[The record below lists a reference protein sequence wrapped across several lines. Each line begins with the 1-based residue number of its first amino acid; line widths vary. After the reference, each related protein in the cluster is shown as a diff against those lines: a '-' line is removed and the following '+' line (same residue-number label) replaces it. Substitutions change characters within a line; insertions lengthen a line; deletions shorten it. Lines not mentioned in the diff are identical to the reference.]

1 MPRLIR
7 FITSFVTVL
16 GAYWLYALLAVP
28 LIEPAA
34 AGPQQGSVRDRR
46 GAAGRIN
53 DRLGELQELVPAE
66 ARAQL
71 KTPLIIESDDFRL
84 LLQKYKPQGDGR
96 VTIEPCVLIYSPGAS
111 NEDAE
116 LKPPIVLYAPAGAV
130 MVFDQP
136 IDLTSGKIVGRPTS
150 GRLLGEITI
159 TSPGESDG
167 PEDDLRIVTRDVQVT
182 PERISTPNA
191 VRFEYGASSG
201 SGRNMV
207 IKLQQGEKRPGS
219 TGEPPKVQGIESF
232 ELLELDK
239 LHLEP
244 PGKSDSNV
252 AVKDDGQFSGLDTQR
267 PLEITC
273 QGPFLFDP
281 IRQYAKFEDRVDV
294 MQLNPVGEADQ
305 LNCEVL
311 TLYFSRSR
319 NRLSSL
325 DGGEAKRNL
334 LGSENA
340 ELQLREI
347 EATGNPVIVR
357 VLSRDAEA
365 RGQRLSYDVQRKRV
379 VLEGDNGVWLRH
391 GPNRIDARSI
401 DYTSK
406 GKGRLGEIH
415 SQGPGKLHGELPD
428 APGREFTVEWG
439 GQLQLEPYEDQ
450 HLAILNGGVRLEYLG
465 EGTLN
470 AERIDF
476 WLSELPTGPEPDKLK
491 VIPDRM
497 LVQDQVKINSREAFG
512 NVDLLKIWFDVV
524 DDTVPLDS
532 AGGVSDVGSPPPT
545 SEPTGGALAAAFDRR
560 EPSKPVERRFHVR
573 GDVAQASVLVR
584 NDRAH
589 LTKLMLEGAVQL
601 DEIPV
606 VPSNEKPMHLR
617 GDRIT
622 VSDAHDMTQ
631 TEISVIGRLATFQG
645 RGMALTGTNIN
656 VDAKS
661 NRLWID
667 GSGKMELPVDRGLK
681 AEPLPHPELLTLT
694 WQKEMNFDG
703 RKVQFEEKVVAQTQ
717 GRQLKTE
724 HLEVDFTRKVVFHDL
739 QPKSQSEIKVEQL
752 VCRGDVFME
761 GRTYERV
768 ASSLSA
774 GGLMHRVSIGNGTD
788 LPAHLLPSWEQ
799 FRASELTVNNTTG
812 DLFARGPGHIT
823 TIRLKPK
830 DLFDARLGRSGR
842 AQEPETS
849 DNQLSYLHV
858 QFRAMM
864 TGNMEQELAT
874 FHDVTHCIYD
884 EVGSWQ
890 TRLDIHN
897 PDLLSK
903 KGMSLKAGRLTVARA
918 PAPAASA
925 PIDRTGSYRECDC
938 RERTFTARG
947 NRITY
952 SEAKDWLILEG
963 NGYAPAELTF
973 QEYIGASPK
982 TIFRQARSIS
992 GRRRRKSRSTT
1003 VRAADGRVAA
1013 AVAFLGGDDS
1023 RSSRKAFPRLRKG
1036 FSDAPPPR
1044 MAVCAIWDRRL
1055 EECVECLIA
1064 SRDRNS
1070 AVLAGR
1076 RRHRNE
1082 RLPIWRPRWWRG
1094 VSR

>member
-1 MPRLIR
+1 M
-7 FITSFVTVL
+7 VL

-34 AGPQQGSVRDRR
+34 AGPQPGSAGDRR
-46 GAAGRIN
+46 EVARRIN
-53 DRLGELQELVPAE
+53 DRLGELQELVPPE

-84 LLQKYKPQGDGR
+84 LLQEYKPQGDGR
-96 VTIEPCVLIYSPGAS
+96 VTIKPCVLVYTPGISKENGSP
-111 NEDAE
+111 
-116 LKPPIVLYAPAGAV
+116 KPPIVLYAPAGAV

-136 IDLTSGKIVGRPTS
+136 IDLTSGDVVGRPTS

-167 PEDDLRIVTRDVQVT
+167 QEDDLLIVTRDVQIT

-191 VRFEYGASSG
+191 VRFQYGASSG

-232 ELLELDK
+232 ELLELEK

-244 PGKSDSNV
+244 PRKSDSTV
-252 AVKDDGQFSGLDTQR
+252 AVKDDEQISGLDTKR

-273 QGPFLFDP
+273 QGPFRFDP
-281 IRQYAKFEDRVDV
+281 IRQYAKFQDQVDV
-294 MQLNPVGEADQ
+294 LQLNPDGPADQ

-319 NRLSSL
+319 DKLLSL
-325 DGGEAKRNL
+325 DGSEKQRNR
-334 LGSENA
+334 LGLA
-340 ELQLREI
+340 GGDLQLREI

-357 VLSRDAEA
+357 AFSRDAEA
-365 RGQRLSYDVQRKRV
+365 RGQRLSYDAQQKRV
-379 VLEGDNGVWLRH
+379 VLEGDGTVSLRE
-391 GPNRIDARSI
+391 GSNTIVAQNI
-401 DYTSK
+401 QYTSK
-406 GKGRLGEIH
+406 GTGRLGEIH
-415 SQGPGKLHGELPD
+415 SQGPGKMSGELPD
-428 APGREFTVEWG
+428 APGEQFTVEWG
-439 GQLQLEPYEDQ
+439 DQLQLEPFEDQ
-450 HLAILNGGVRLEYLG
+450 HLAILSGGVQLQYSD

-476 WLSELPTGPEPDKLK
+476 WLFELPAGPERDKLK
-491 VIPDRM
+491 VLPDRM
-497 LVQDQVKINSREAFG
+497 LVQDRVKINSREAFG

-524 DDTVPLDS
+524 DDTVPVDG
-532 AGGVSDVGSPPPT
+532 AGGVGGDGSPEAP
-545 SEPTGGALAAAFDRR
+545 SEPTGGALADAFDRR
-560 EPSKPVERRFHVR
+560 DRSKPIERRFYVR

-584 NDRAH
+584 NEKAH

-622 VSDAHDMTQ
+622 VSDAHETTQ
-631 TEISVIGRLATFQG
+631 TEISVIGRPATFQG

-656 VDAKS
+656 VDAES

-667 GSGKMELPVDRGLK
+667 GSGKMELPVKRGLK

-703 RKVQFEEKVVAQTQ
+703 RKAQFEEKVIAQTQ

-739 QPKSQSEIKVEQL
+739 QPKSQPEIKVEQL
-752 VCRGDVFME
+752 VCRGNVFME

-768 ASSLSA
+768 SSPLSA
-774 GGLMHRVSIGNGTD
+774 GGLMHRVSRGTGTD

-799 FRASELTVNNTTG
+799 FQASELTVNNTTG
-812 DLFARGPGHIT
+812 DLFAQGPGHIT

-830 DLFDARLGRSGR
+830 DLFDTRLGRDAR
-842 AQEPETS
+842 EREPETS
-849 DNQLSYLHV
+849 DNQLLYLHV

-864 TGNMEQELAT
+864 TGNIEQELAT

-884 EVGSWQ
+884 EIGSWH
-890 TRLDIHN
+890 TRLDVHN

-918 PAPAASA
+918 PAPAESPQTIELEAIENVIA
-925 PIDRTGSYRECDC
+925 EN
-938 RERTFTARG
+938 RTFTARG
-947 NRITY
+947 NRVTY
-952 SEAKDWLILEG
+952 SQAKDWLILEG

-973 QEYIGASPK
+973 QKYLGAPQESFAASK
-982 TIFRQARSIS
+982 IHFRPETQEFE
-992 GRRRRKSRSTT
+992 
-1003 VRAADGRVAA
+1003 VDDGRSMQM
-1013 AVAFLGGDDS
+1013 GGL
-1023 RSSRKAFPRLRKG
+1023 PR
-1036 FSDAPPPR
+1036 P
-1044 MAVCAIWDRRL
+1044 
-1055 EECVECLIA
+1055 
-1064 SRDRNS
+1064 
-1070 AVLAGR
+1070 
-1076 RRHRNE
+1076 
-1082 RLPIWRPRWWRG
+1082 
-1094 VSR
+1094 

>member
-16 GAYWLYALLAVP
+16 GAYWLYTLLAVP

-34 AGPQQGSVRDRR
+34 AGPQQGAARDRR

-53 DRLGELQELVPAE
+53 DRLGELQELVPPE

-96 VTIEPCVLIYSPGAS
+96 VTIEPCVLVYTPGAS

-116 LKPPIVLYAPAGAV
+116 PKPPIVLYAPAGAV

-136 IDLTSGKIVGRPTS
+136 IDLTSGKVVGRPTS

-191 VRFEYGASSG
+191 VHFEYGASSG

-244 PGKSDSNV
+244 PRKSDSTV
-252 AVKDDGQFSGLDTQR
+252 AVKDDNRFSGLDTKR

-273 QGPFLFDP
+273 QGPFRFDP
-281 IRQYAKFEDRVDV
+281 IRQYAKFEDQVDV
-294 MQLNPVGEADQ
+294 LQLNPDGPADQ

-319 NRLSSL
+319 DKLLSL
-325 DGGEAKRNL
+325 DGSEKQGNR
-334 LGSENA
+334 LG
-340 ELQLREI
+340 LGDGDFQLREI

-357 VLSRDAEA
+357 AFSRDAEA
-365 RGQRLSYDVQRKRV
+365 RGQRLSYDAQQKRV
-379 VLEGDNGVWLRH
+379 VLEGDGTVSLRE
-391 GPNRIDARSI
+391 GRNEIVAQNI
-401 DYTSK
+401 QYTSK
-406 GKGRLGEIH
+406 GTGRLGEIR
-415 SQGPGKLHGELPD
+415 SQGPGKMSGELRD
-428 APGREFTVEWG
+428 RPGQEFTVEWG
-439 GQLQLEPYEDQ
+439 DQLQLEPYEDQ
-450 HLAILNGGVRLEYLG
+450 HLAILSGGVQLQYSG
-465 EGTLN
+465 VGTLD

-476 WLSELPTGPEPDKLK
+476 WLFELPAGPEPDKLR

-532 AGGVSDVGSPPPT
+532 AGGVSDVGSIPPT
-545 SEPTGGALAAAFDRR
+545 SEPTGGALAVAFDRR

-584 NDRAH
+584 NDKAD

-631 TEISVIGRLATFQG
+631 TEISVIGRQATFQG

-656 VDAKS
+656 VDAET

-667 GSGKMELPVDRGLK
+667 GSGKMELPVNRGLK

-703 RKVQFEEKVVAQTQ
+703 RKAQFEEKVVAQTQ

-739 QPKSQSEIKVEQL
+739 QPKSQPEIKVEQL

-768 ASSLSA
+768 AASVPA
-774 GGLMHRVSIGNGTD
+774 GGLMHRVSRGADTE
-788 LPAHLLPSWEQ
+788 LPVHLQPSWEQ
-799 FRASELTVNNTTG
+799 FQATELTINQTTH
-812 DLFARGPGHIT
+812 DLFARGPGQIT

-830 DLFDARLGRSGR
+830 DLFDTRLGRGG
-842 AQEPETS
+842 EPQAS
-849 DNQLSYLHV
+849 DNQLLYLHI

-864 TGNMEQELAT
+864 TGNTEQQLAT

-890 TRLDIHN
+890 TRLDVNN

-918 PAPAASA
+918 PAPTASA
-925 PIDRTGSYRECDC
+925 QTIEL
-938 RERTFTARG
+938 EAMENVIAENRTFTARG
-947 NRITY
+947 NRVTY
-952 SEAKDWLILEG
+952 SQAKDWLILEG
-963 NGYAPAELTF
+963 DGYAPAELSF
-973 QEYIGASPK
+973 QEYVGAAPRTLSASR
-982 TIFRQARSIS
+982 IHFRPETQEVKID
-992 GRRRRKSRSTT
+992 
-1003 VRAADGRVAA
+1003 DGRS
-1013 AVAFLGGDDS
+1013 LTMGG
-1023 RSSRKAFPRLRKG
+1023 
-1036 FSDAPPPR
+1036 
-1044 MAVCAIWDRRL
+1044 
-1055 EECVECLIA
+1055 
-1064 SRDRNS
+1064 
-1070 AVLAGR
+1070 
-1076 RRHRNE
+1076 
-1082 RLPIWRPRWWRG
+1082 LPLP
-1094 VSR
+1094 